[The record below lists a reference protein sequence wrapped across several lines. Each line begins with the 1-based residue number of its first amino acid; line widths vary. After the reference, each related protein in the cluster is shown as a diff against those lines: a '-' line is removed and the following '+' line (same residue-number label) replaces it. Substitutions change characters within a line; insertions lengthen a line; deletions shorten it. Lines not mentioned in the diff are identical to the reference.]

1 MKGKKWIPSYDGFV
15 RLSSLVWDEMK
26 QDGMTANPSLES
38 AFEGGHTELSLD
50 CQKEE
55 WLIGSLILMKEWR
68 WDLFCWAI

>member
-1 MKGKKWIPSYDGFV
+1 
-15 RLSSLVWDEMK
+15 MK

-55 WLIGSLILMKEWR
+55 TKMVSLS
-68 WDLFCWAI
+68 D